1 MGEHGVDSYTIVNGY
16 DLIIVVVLALLA
28 FLGFR
33 RGLIGEL
40 VGLAAFVAALALAF
54 RFDGR
59 VGATLHRAG
68 GGLSPTTSRI
78 VAFLVIVVAVE
89 IGAALIARRLNGVI
103 GRIPLLGTANR
114 LGGVAVGLV
123 LALVGVWLA
132 TSALLLLP
140 ATLVPYSATV
150 HRSETARLLPNVT
163 PRWDNEVRAYVDNFT
178 AGRIDSRL
186 QRELRALSQGQTP
199 R

>member
-1 MGEHGVDSYTIVNGY
+1 LNGY
-16 DLIIVVVLALLA
+16 DLVIVLVLAVLA

-59 VGATLHRAG
+59 VGGGLHRLA
-68 GGLSPTTSRI
+68 GGLSPTLSRI

-89 IGAALIARRLNGVI
+89 IAAAFVARRLNGVI
-103 GRIPLLGTANR
+103 ARVPLLGSVNR
-114 LGGVAVGLV
+114 LGGLAVGLV
-123 LALVGVWLA
+123 LALLGVWLA

-140 ATLVPYSATV
+140 ATLVPYSTTV
-150 HRSETARLLPNVT
+150 HRSETARVLPTVT
-163 PRWDNEVRAYVDNFT
+163 PRWDNELRAYVDNFT
-178 AGRIDSRL
+178 AGRLDRRL
-186 QRELRALSQGQTP
+186 QRELRALTEGQTP

>member
-1 MGEHGVDSYTIVNGY
+1 MNGY
-16 DLIIVVVLALLA
+16 DLIVIAVLALLA

-40 VGLAAFVAALALAF
+40 VGLAAFVAAVALAF

-59 VGATLHRAG
+59 VGAGLHHLA
-68 GGLSPTTSRI
+68 GGLSPTVSRI

-89 IGAALIARRLNGVI
+89 IGAAFVARSLSGVI
-103 GRIPLLGTANR
+103 GRIPLLGTVNR
-114 LGGVAVGLV
+114 LGGLAVGLV

-132 TSALLLLP
+132 TSALLVLP
-140 ATLVPYSATV
+140 ASLVPYSATV
-150 HRSETARLLPNVT
+150 HRSETAQVLPNVT
-163 PRWDNEVRAYVDNFT
+163 PRWGNDLRAYVDNFT
-178 AGRIDSRL
+178 AGRLDRRL
-186 QRELRALSQGQTP
+186 QREVRALSRGQTP